1 MDLFDYMRE
10 NTMEKESPLASRL
23 RPVTLEEVV
32 GQQHII
38 GKDKLLY
45 RAIKADKLGS
55 VIFYGPPG
63 TGKTTL
69 ARVIANTTSADFKQ
83 INATVAGKKDM
94 EEIVKIA
101 KDSLGMFGKKTILFV
116 DEIHRFNQ
124 AWLKGEERY
133 KSDTEA
139 CTWKGTKNCDQD
151 CAVCNRQNTKRV
163 LRLDNDWDRPDE
175 AGKTEAKL
183 GIASVDNLEE
193 MVADTILYREL
204 YAALEELES
213 DQLQL
218 ILSLDFEGETRRNY
232 AAGLGISHQA
242 VTKRRKKAIQDL
254 RELMGIEK

>member
-1 MDLFDYMRE
+1 MLNYQKFRYGAYFLENEHGDLIRCSRRE
-10 NTMEKESPLASRL
+10 CFGKAEPST
-23 RPVTLEEVV
+23 EENLWKQRWYYDPEQSMAV
-32 GQQHII
+32 
-38 GKDKLLY
+38 
-45 RAIKADKLGS
+45 R
-55 VIFYGPPG
+55 
-63 TGKTTL
+63 L
-69 ARVIANTTSADFKQ
+69 ARTEHN
-83 INATVAGKKDM
+83 
-94 EEIVKIA
+94 
-101 KDSLGMFGKKTILFV
+101 